1 MGPEELQPY
10 FFLNPLNGEI
20 VVTGLLT
27 ETEGTPLQVKYRI
40 KLRRLTVIAFLQN
53 LQYVQNCFTF
63 FFWYI
68 FMVHIVT

>member
-27 ETEGTPLQVKYRI
+27 ETEGTPLEVKYQI
-40 KLRRLTVIAFLQN
+40 LLRRLIVIAFLQN
-53 LQYVQNCFTF
+53 L
-63 FFWYI
+63 
-68 FMVHIVT
+68 